1 MSYKNTKTRLNTG
14 KIRQESYWV
23 QYTGHKLSSMNSMIS
38 AFFVFLPVT
47 ETSNYEKSKQGNG

>member
-23 QYTGHKLSSMNSMIS
+23 QYTGYKLPGICFMIC
-38 AFFVFLPVT
+38 AIFVFLPVT